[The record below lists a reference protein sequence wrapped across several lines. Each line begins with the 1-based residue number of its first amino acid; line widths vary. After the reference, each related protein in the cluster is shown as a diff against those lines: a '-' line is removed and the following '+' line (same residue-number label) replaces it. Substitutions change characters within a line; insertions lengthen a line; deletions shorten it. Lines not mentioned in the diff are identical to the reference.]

1 MYKHIQI
8 TGFSDEINPAIDEQ
22 FALLNELGISY
33 FDPRGVDGTNI
44 SDLTDEQADVLVEK
58 MKKANIKVACLG
70 SPIGKIEITDPIEPH
85 LEKLKRTIEIAKKID
100 TKYIRMFSF
109 FMPKGEDPAKYRD
122 EVMRRLQLM
131 VDIAEAEGVVLLHEN
146 EKGIYG
152 DTASRCKDI
161 FDTIKSPA
169 FSGVFDP
176 ANFIQCGQEVYP
188 AAIEMLKPY
197 ITYMHIK
204 DCTAEG
210 QIVPAGM
217 GVGQIDKVFE
227 VLLAEGYEG
236 FACLEPHLG
245 KFEGLAAL
253 EQDDTM
259 LKLEASDGKKF
270 VLAYNSLK
278 KILDKVGA

>member
-8 TGFSDEINPAIDEQ
+8 TGFSDEINPAIDQQ
-22 FALLNELGISY
+22 FKLLNELGISY

-44 SDLTDEQADVLVEK
+44 SDLSDKQVNVLLQK
-58 MKKANIKVACLG
+58 MEKANIKVACLG

-85 LEKLKRTIEIAKKID
+85 LKKLKRTIEIAKKLG
-100 TKYIRMFSF
+100 TKYIRIFSF
-109 FMPKGEDPAKYRD
+109 FMPKGEDPANYRD
-122 EVMRRLQLM
+122 EVMKRMQMM
-131 VDIAEAEGVVLLHEN
+131 VDVAEKEGVVLLHEN

-152 DTASRCKDI
+152 DIASRCKDI
-161 FDTIKSPA
+161 FETIKSPA
-169 FSGVFDP
+169 LSGVFDP
-176 ANFIQCGQEVYP
+176 ANFIQCGQKVYP
-188 AAIEMLKPY
+188 EAIEMLKPF

-204 DCTAEG
+204 DCDAEG
-210 QIVPAGM
+210 NIVPAGM
-217 GVGQIDKVFE
+217 GLGQIDKVLE
-227 VLLAEGYEG
+227 TILADGYEG

-259 LKLEASDGKKF
+259 LKLEASDGEKF